1 MAKHTDNMVSKYFYI
16 FSLNDDFLNLTTVYK
31 MLKKLLT
38 IGDSTLSI
46 NLYSFQTINNI
57 ARICEAEISMPQ
69 ASLSWLLQQDTV
81 KSVIVGAS
89 SPEQVEKNITL
100 QQASYND
107 FYITNSLKVAAKHQR
122 ICLYTNSGLF

>member
-57 ARICEAEISMPQ
+57 ARICEEAEISMPQ

-89 SPEQVEKNITL
+89 SPEQVEKNVKNITL
-100 QQASYND
+100 QQASYNY
-107 FYITNSLKVAAKHQR
+107 FYNINNLKVVAKYQR
-122 ICLYTNSGLF
+122 MSFH